1 MRRRIQKNV
10 LQWANIIEILM
21 AILLSVIIG
30 ILSVFLIIKFKDLL
44 LSGQAL
50 SNFKEFLAMVLNL
63 VVGVEFIKM
72 LCRHTPET
80 VIEVLLFAIARQLIV
95 SHGSTFENL
104 IGILS
109 IAILFAIRKYLFCHE
124 KGDKIIED

>member
-1 MRRRIQKNV
+1 MRRRIQRNV

-21 AILLSVIIG
+21 AILLSVLIG
-30 ILSVFLIIKFKDLL
+30 ILSVFLIVRFKDLL
-44 LSGQAL
+44 VSVQAL
-50 SNFKEFLAMVLNL
+50 SNFNEFLAMVLNL

-104 IGILS
+104 IGVLS

>member
-1 MRRRIQKNV
+1 MRKRIQGNILK
-10 LQWANIIEILM
+10 WANIIEILI
-21 AILLSVIIG
+21 AILLSVLIG
-30 ILSVFLIIKFKDLL
+30 ILSIFLIIEFKNLL
-44 LSGQAL
+44 MSGKAL
-50 SNFKEFLAMVLNL
+50 PNFNDFLAMALNL

-80 VIEVLLFAIARQLIV
+80 VIEVLLFAIAIQLIV

-104 IGILS
+104 AGIIS

>member
-1 MRRRIQKNV
+1 MRRRIQKYV

-50 SNFKEFLAMVLNL
+50 SNFNEFLAMELNL

>member
-1 MRRRIQKNV
+1 MRKRIQGNILK
-10 LQWANIIEILM
+10 WANIIEILI
-21 AILLSVIIG
+21 AILLSVLIG
-30 ILSVFLIIKFKDLL
+30 ILSIFLIIEFKNLL
-44 LSGQAL
+44 MSGQAL
-50 SNFKEFLAMVLNL
+50 PNFNDFLAMALNL

-104 IGILS
+104 AGIIS

>member
-1 MRRRIQKNV
+1 MRRRIQRNV

-21 AILLSVIIG
+21 AILLSVLIG
-30 ILSVFLIIKFKDLL
+30 ILSVFLIVRFKDLL
-44 LSGQAL
+44 VSGQAL
-50 SNFKEFLAMVLNL
+50 SNFNEFLAMVLNL

>member
-1 MRRRIQKNV
+1 MRKRIQGNILK
-10 LQWANIIEILM
+10 WANIIEILI
-21 AILLSVIIG
+21 AILLSVLIG
-30 ILSVFLIIKFKDLL
+30 ILSIFLIIEFKNLL
-44 LSGQAL
+44 MSGKAL
-50 SNFKEFLAMVLNL
+50 PNFNDFLAMALNL

-104 IGILS
+104 AGIIS

>member
-1 MRRRIQKNV
+1 MKKEIQKKV
-10 LQWANIIEILM
+10 LQWANIIETFI
-21 AILLSVIIG
+21 AILLSIVIG
-30 ILSVFLIIKFKDLL
+30 VLSIFLILRFKDMVINGEAMDAFNDFLAT
-44 LSGQAL
+44 AL
-50 SNFKEFLAMVLNL
+50 SL

-95 SHGSTFENL
+95 EHTSTFENL
-104 IGILS
+104 AGIIS

-124 KGDKIIED
+124 KGDKTIED

>member
-1 MRRRIQKNV
+1 MKKDIQEKV
-10 LQWANIIEILM
+10 LQWANIIETFI
-21 AILLSVIIG
+21 AILLSVVIG
-30 ILSVFLIIKFKDLL
+30 VLSIFLILRFKDMVINGEAMDAFNDFLAT
-44 LSGQAL
+44 AL
-50 SNFKEFLAMVLNL
+50 SL

-95 SHGSTFENL
+95 EHTSTFENMA
-104 IGILS
+104 GIVS

-124 KGDKIIED
+124 KGDKTIED